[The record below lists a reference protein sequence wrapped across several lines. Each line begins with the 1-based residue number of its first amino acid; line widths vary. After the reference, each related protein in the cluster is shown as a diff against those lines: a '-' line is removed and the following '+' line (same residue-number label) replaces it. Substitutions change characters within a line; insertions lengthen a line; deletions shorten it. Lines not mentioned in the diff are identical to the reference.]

1 MCERKK
7 CIYMS
12 GHTLGICDYLSKT
25 GHSKVAQI
33 AKTLQLPSDSEEVLT
48 IAQGKM
54 CPFYRK
60 RGESEKPLQSVLAET
75 KFRTVLKKKKKGE
88 TKKFVPKVS
97 EAEAR
102 EIKKWY
108 ARGLSD
114 RHIADRINVPEYK
127 VRAWRDKNK
136 LQSNF
141 LKQREFDEKKALKLY
156 EKGMTDVEIGKELG
170 KSTTTIYNWRTRA
183 GLDANRIKTKLLKEK
198 QELRIRLYR
207 EGKSDR
213 EIAEQTGTTIS
224 TVRAWRQYHKL
235 KANDQRQ
242 ACRYDRTMMREYYM
256 RGMNDSQI
264 AAKLGC
270 HSGTVGEW
278 RKKEGL
284 TKNRIRTKKRMSE

>member
-7 CIYMS
+7 CKYMS
-12 GHTLGICDYLSKT
+12 GHTLGNCNYLSKT
-25 GHSKVAQI
+25 GHSRIAQI
-33 AKTLQLPSDSEEVLT
+33 AKELQLPSNSEEVLT

-54 CPFYRK
+54 CPFYAK
-60 RGESEKPLQSVLAET
+60 QGEDEKPLQSVLAEMRF
-75 KFRTVLKKKKKGE
+75 KAAAKKQ
-88 TKKFVPKVS
+88 TKKRAFVPTVTPE
-97 EAEAR
+97 EAKQ
-102 EIKKWY
+102 IKKWY

-141 LKQREFDEKKALKLY
+141 LKQREFDEKKAMKLY

-170 KSTTTIYNWRTRA
+170 RSTTTIYNWRTRA

>member
-1 MCERKK
+1 VTAKFHVTYGSDGWDVFE
-7 CIYMS
+7 
-12 GHTLGICDYLSKT
+12 TLS
-25 GHSKVAQI
+25 VA
-33 AKTLQLPSDSEEVLT
+33 ATPAPSAPVIQFSNAT
-48 IAQGKM
+48 
-54 CPFYRK
+54 YRSFDASWSASA
-60 RGESEKPLQSVLAET
+60 GGPVT
-75 KFRTVLKKKKKGE
+75 
-88 TKKFVPKVS
+88 
-97 EAEAR
+97 
-102 EIKKWY
+102 
-108 ARGLSD
+108 
-114 RHIADRINVPEYK
+114 EYK

-141 LKQREFDEKKALKLY
+141 LKQREFDEKKAMKLY

-170 KSTTTIYNWRTRA
+170 RSTTTIYNWRTRA

-242 ACRYDRTMMREYYM
+242 ACRYDRDLMREYYM

-264 AAKLGC
+264 SAKLGC

>member
-1 MCERKK
+1 MCNRTK
-7 CIYMS
+7 CIYH
-12 GHTLGICDYLSKT
+12 GQHYAGVCDYLSKT
-25 GHSKVAQI
+25 GHSRLAMI
-33 AKTLQLPSDSEEVLT
+33 AKELKKPTTSEKVME
-48 IAQGKM
+48 IADGKQ
-54 CPFYRK
+54 CPFYRR
-60 RGESEKPLQSVLAET
+60 RGEQEKPLKSVLAEMQ
-75 KFRTVLKKKKKGE
+75 FRAQEKKEKKKKQFAP
-88 TKKFVPKVS
+88 TVS
-97 EAEAR
+97 DAEAK
-102 EIKKWY
+102 EIQKWY
-108 ARGLSD
+108 RMGLSD
-114 RHIADRINVPEYK
+114 RYIAEKTNLPDYK

-156 EKGMTDVEIGKELG
+156 KTGLTDVEIGKELG

-183 GLDANRIKTKLLKEK
+183 GLNANRIKTKLLKEK

-242 ACRYDRTMMREYYM
+242 ACRYERTLMREYYM

-264 AAKLGC
+264 AGKLGC

-284 TKNRIRTKKRMSE
+284 AKNRIRTKKRMSE

>member
-7 CIYMS
+7 CKYMS
-12 GHTLGICDYLSKT
+12 GHTLGNCNYLSKT
-25 GHSKVAQI
+25 GHSRIAQI
-33 AKTLQLPSDSEEVLT
+33 AKELQLPSNSEEVLT

-54 CPFYRK
+54 CPFYAK
-60 RGESEKPLQSVLAET
+60 QGEDEKPLQSVLAEMRF
-75 KFRTVLKKKKKGE
+75 KAAAKKQ
-88 TKKFVPKVS
+88 TKKRAFVPTVTPE
-97 EAEAR
+97 EAKQ
-102 EIKKWY
+102 IKKWY

-141 LKQREFDEKKALKLY
+141 LKQRDFDEKKALKLY

-170 KSTTTIYNWRTRA
+170 RSTTTIYNWRTRA
-183 GLDANRIKTKLLKEK
+183 GLNANRIKTKLLKEK

-242 ACRYDRTMMREYYM
+242 ACRYDRALMREYYM

-264 AAKLGC
+264 AAKIGC

-284 TKNRIRTKKRMSE
+284 AKNRIRTKKRMSE